1 MSGYLFLRTASCS
14 VVFQPF
20 MKKSFRYVGWEDG
33 DVDIAFF
40 EQVFHHLLLGVAL
53 ILLERPHVV
62 SRAEVLVVVVETL
75 DPALG
80 IAVLLVGWTAV
91 PEVHVAVD
99 DEDLLS
105 IRGAIHS
112 GPSLSSGV

>member
-1 MSGYLFLRTASCS
+1 MNLSGYLFLRTASCS

-75 DPALG
+75 DPSPRHG
-80 IAVLLVGWTAV
+80 GSSGWLDCRPRSA
-91 PEVHVAVD
+91 
-99 DEDLLS
+99 
-105 IRGAIHS
+105 RGCRRHNR
-112 GPSLSSGV
+112 GLTPSLAISQRRA